1 MSNVLRVS
9 KKVVGIRQTR
19 NRLNAKLREFNKN
32 SHVSSDPT
40 LSFQQTHSA

>member
-1 MSNVLRVS
+1 MSSVLRVS

-32 SHVSSDPT
+32 SHVSDPT